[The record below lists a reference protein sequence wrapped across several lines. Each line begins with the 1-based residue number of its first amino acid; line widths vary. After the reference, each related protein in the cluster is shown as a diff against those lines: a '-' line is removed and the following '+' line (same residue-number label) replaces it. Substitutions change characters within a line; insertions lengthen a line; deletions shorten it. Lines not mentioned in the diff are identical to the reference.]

1 MKPLVVHDAAA
12 AAVYWVCIGTWLLAE
27 LAYMRRTA
35 AGDPEGRDL
44 STLLLTLTTLAGLGL
59 AVLAAYELDS
69 LTLPGA
75 GWWPLVA
82 GLAVMAAALAL
93 RVWAIRSLGR
103 YFKYVVEI
111 QEGHEVIETGPY
123 RLLRHP
129 SYTGMIGAAFGGGL
143 ALGNWLSPL
152 LFGGAALV
160 GFTIRLLSEERQ
172 LSASLGE
179 PYRDYMRRT
188 WRLVPHVW

>member
-12 AAVYWVCIGTWLLAE
+12 AAVYWAVMGAWLLGE
-27 LAYMRRTA
+27 LAYQQKTGA
-35 AGDPEGRDL
+35 RDR
-44 STLLLTLTTLAGLGL
+44 STTLLTLLTLTGLGL
-59 AVLAAYELDS
+59 AVLSAYELDG
-69 LTLPGA
+69 LTLPGP

-82 GLAVMAAALAL
+82 GLGVMAAALAL
-93 RVWAIRSLGR
+93 RVWAIRALGR

-111 QEGHEVIETGPY
+111 QEDHEVIQAGPY
-123 RLLRHP
+123 RLIRHP
-129 SYTGMIGAAFGGGL
+129 SYTGMIGACFGAGL

-152 LFGGAALV
+152 LFGGFALA
-160 GFTIRLLSEERQ
+160 GFTWRLLTEERE

-179 PYRDYMRRT
+179 PYREYMTRT